1 MNERPCCNDRCYGE
15 PCIHIQPGY
24 RPATPGLLPY
34 GWWKSALFWD
44 IVLLLLTGAVLA
56 LIMMA
61 WIFDWKPM
69 W

>member
-1 MNERPCCNDRCYGE
+1 MNDRRYCNDRCYGE

-24 RPATPGLLPY
+24 RPAKRGLPY

-44 IVLLLLTGAVLA
+44 TVSLIVLA
-56 LIMMA
+56 LLGTLIFLA
-61 WIFDWKPM
+61 WLYDWKPM